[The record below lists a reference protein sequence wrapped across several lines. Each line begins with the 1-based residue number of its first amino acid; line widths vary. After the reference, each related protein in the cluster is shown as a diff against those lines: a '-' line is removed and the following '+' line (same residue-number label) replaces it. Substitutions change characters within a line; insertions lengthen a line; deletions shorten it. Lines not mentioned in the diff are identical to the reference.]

1 MRRTIVL
8 ALAGVLLLSSC
19 WRLTR
24 EVEGGGGSTCIER
37 DQAGSSRTLC
47 IESDGE
53 KFAVTADGLEPGS
66 SVRVESPDGEMN
78 FSAGDD
84 GVVSVQV
91 GALRPPI
98 FVTGT
103 WWDGEEAAIGQD

>member
-1 MRRTIVL
+1 MV

-19 WRLTR
+19 MRLTR
-24 EVEGGGGSTCIER
+24 EVEGGEIRDTACLER
-37 DQAGSSRTLC
+37 DQDGSRRTLC
-47 IESDGE
+47 LESVGE
-53 KFAVTADGLEPGS
+53 KFAVTAEGLEPGS
-66 SVRVESPDGEMN
+66 SVRVESPDGEMT

-84 GVVSVQV
+84 GSISVQV
-91 GALRPPI
+91 GAIRPPI